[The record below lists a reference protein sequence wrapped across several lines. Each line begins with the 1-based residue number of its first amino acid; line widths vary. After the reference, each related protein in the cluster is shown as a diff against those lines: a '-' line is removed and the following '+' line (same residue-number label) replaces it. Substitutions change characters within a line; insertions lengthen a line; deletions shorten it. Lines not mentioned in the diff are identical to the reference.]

1 MPESKQM
8 SEHKTKNVLDNI
20 LIKKSMCDN
29 EVLNADYLKPVVQC
43 EFSEASNFIR
53 HFVRGLGGRELQIIS
68 DKQTFTDTESL
79 YLPAVYAIFPFAKT
93 NFTLYKL
100 TAAHLW
106 AQTWYGTWC
115 YEIVEKLIRHCSTD
129 DVMPVFNRLE
139 CIRLDACMARDFPGL
154 AREFEIF
161 GYTNDDAFAQWS
173 QWREYGR
180 TLIESGT
187 TAEDSIRLIDQ
198 VKQLPLPPLKNYQG
212 EMFVNQVHKVMIERI
227 ERDKSELTRMIQS
240 IDVNEMKFKKSNFRD
255 ASLTRRL
262 GLKNSD
268 YDYENQKPEANIQLM
283 MGAEMDTLSN
293 FRPELISSILQ
304 DFDGIPEEYLQL
316 MDLGNDNKDLSP
328 TATTGNDRQQSEPKI
343 SGIFRYREWDYRV
356 QQFHEN
362 FCSLRELPATLGD
375 ESFVDETLKKYLH
388 LVNSLKRT
396 FEGVL
401 LESQLQRRQS
411 DGDDLDLDAI
421 IKAYAEVA
429 NGQEMSEY
437 LYTRYRNQSRNIAVM
452 FMVDMSGSTVGWVNK
467 AEKESLVLLCEA
479 LEMLGDRYAIFG
491 FSGRSNQGCEVYR
504 IKTFDQ
510 PYDLCVRQRISGIKP
525 KSFTRMGAAIRHLGS
540 QLQLTLAHTK
550 LLITLSDGRPEDCDG
565 YKGQY
570 GIEDTRHALREIQK
584 TDIQAFCITIDKEAQ
599 EYLPYMYGA
608 ANYTVIDEV
617 DKLPQKVTEIYRR
630 LTT

>member
-1 MPESKQM
+1 
-8 SEHKTKNVLDNI
+8 
-20 LIKKSMCDN
+20 
-29 EVLNADYLKPVVQC
+29 
-43 EFSEASNFIR
+43 
-53 HFVRGLGGRELQIIS
+53 
-68 DKQTFTDTESL
+68 
-79 YLPAVYAIFPFAKT
+79 
-93 NFTLYKL
+93 
-100 TAAHLW
+100 
-106 AQTWYGTWC
+106 
-115 YEIVEKLIRHCSTD
+115 
-129 DVMPVFNRLE
+129 
-139 CIRLDACMARDFPGL
+139 
-154 AREFEIF
+154 
-161 GYTNDDAFAQWS
+161 
-173 QWREYGR
+173 
-180 TLIESGT
+180 
-187 TAEDSIRLIDQ
+187 
-198 VKQLPLPPLKNYQG
+198 
-212 EMFVNQVHKVMIERI
+212 MIERI

>member
-1 MPESKQM
+1 M

-328 TATTGNDRQQSEPKI
+328 TATTGNYRQQSEPKI

>member
-1 MPESKQM
+1 M

-29 EVLNADYLKPVVQC
+29 KVLNADYLKPAVQC

-79 YLPAVYAIFPFAKT
+79 YLPAVYEIFPFAKT

-316 MDLGNDNKDLSP
+316 LDLGNDNKDLSP
-328 TATTGNDRQQSEPKI
+328 TATAGNDRQQSEPKI

>member
-29 EVLNADYLKPVVQC
+29 EVLNADYLKPAVQC

-328 TATTGNDRQQSEPKI
+328 TATAGNDRQQSEPKI

-479 LEMLGDRYAIFG
+479 LEILGDRYAIFG

>member
-1 MPESKQM
+1 M

>member
-1 MPESKQM
+1 M

-29 EVLNADYLKPVVQC
+29 EVLNADYLKPAVQC

>member
-29 EVLNADYLKPVVQC
+29 EVLNADYLKPAVQC

-161 GYTNDDAFAQWS
+161 GYTNDYAFAQWS

-479 LEMLGDRYAIFG
+479 LEILGDRYAIFG

>member
-29 EVLNADYLKPVVQC
+29 EVLNADYLKPAVQC

-479 LEMLGDRYAIFG
+479 LEILGDRYAIFG

>member
-1 MPESKQM
+1 
-8 SEHKTKNVLDNI
+8 
-20 LIKKSMCDN
+20 
-29 EVLNADYLKPVVQC
+29 
-43 EFSEASNFIR
+43 
-53 HFVRGLGGRELQIIS
+53 
-68 DKQTFTDTESL
+68 
-79 YLPAVYAIFPFAKT
+79 
-93 NFTLYKL
+93 
-100 TAAHLW
+100 
-106 AQTWYGTWC
+106 
-115 YEIVEKLIRHCSTD
+115 
-129 DVMPVFNRLE
+129 MPVFNRLE

-154 AREFEIF
+154 SREFEIF
-161 GYTNDDAFAQWS
+161 GYENDDAYTQWT
-173 QWREYGR
+173 QWREYAR
-180 TLIESGT
+180 TLIKSGT

-212 EMFVNQVHKVMIERI
+212 EMFVNQVHKVMIARI
-227 ERDKSELTRMIQS
+227 EREKSEFKRAIQA
-240 IDVNEMKFKKSNFRD
+240 IDVNEMKFKKDNFCD
-255 ASLTRRL
+255 ASLAQRL

-268 YDYENQKPEANIQLM
+268 YEKPEANIQLM
-283 MGAEMDTLSN
+283 VDAEINTLSN

-316 MDLGNDNKDLSP
+316 LDLGNDNRELSP
-328 TATTGNDRQQSEPKI
+328 TATAGNGRQQSEPKK
-343 SGIFRYREWDYRV
+343 SGIFRYHEWDYRA

-362 FCSLRELPATLGD
+362 LCSLRELPATLGN
-375 ESFVDETLKKYLH
+375 ESFVDETLKKYRH
-388 LVNSLKRT
+388 LVNSIKRT

-401 LESQLQRRQS
+401 VESRLQRRQL

-421 IKAYAEVA
+421 IRAYAEVA
-429 NGQEMSEY
+429 NGQEMSEHI
-437 LYTRYRNQSRNIAVM
+437 YTRYRNQNRNIAVM

-540 QLQLTLAHTK
+540 QLQLTSAHTK

-570 GIEDTRHALREIQK
+570 GIEDTRHALLEIKK
-584 TDIQAFCITIDKEAQ
+584 TNIQAFCITIDKEAQ

-608 ANYTVIDEV
+608 TNYTVIDEV
-617 DKLPQKVTEIYRR
+617 DKLPQKITEIYRR

>member
-1 MPESKQM
+1 M

-161 GYTNDDAFAQWS
+161 GYTNDYAFAQWS

-608 ANYTVIDEV
+608 ANYTVIDDV

>member
-1 MPESKQM
+1 M

-29 EVLNADYLKPVVQC
+29 EVLNADYLKPAVQC

-139 CIRLDACMARDFPGL
+139 CIRLDGCMARDFPGL

-479 LEMLGDRYAIFG
+479 LEILGDRYAIFG

>member
-1 MPESKQM
+1 M
-8 SEHKTKNVLDNI
+8 SEHITKNVLHNI
-20 LIKKSMCDN
+20 LMKNSLCDN
-29 EVLNADYLKPVVQC
+29 EVANADYVEPSVEC
-43 EFSEASNFIR
+43 EFSEASIFLR

-79 YLPAVYAIFPFAKT
+79 YLPAVYEIFPFAKT

-106 AQTWYGTWC
+106 AQTWYGTWR
-115 YEIVEKLIRHCSTD
+115 YEVVEKLIRHFSTD
-129 DVMPVFNRLE
+129 DVMPIFNRLE

-227 ERDKSELTRMIQS
+227 ERDKSELKRMIQS

-268 YDYENQKPEANIQLM
+268 YENQKPETNIQLM
-283 MGAEMDTLSN
+283 MGAEMNTLSN

-316 MDLGNDNKDLSP
+316 LDLGNDNKDLSP
-328 TATTGNDRQQSEPKI
+328 TATAGNDRQQSEPKI

-375 ESFVDETLKKYLH
+375 ESFVDETLRKYLH

-401 LESQLQRRQS
+401 VESRLQRRQL

-421 IKAYAEVA
+421 IRAYAEVA
-429 NGQEMSEY
+429 NGQEMSEHI
-437 LYTRYRNQSRNIAVM
+437 YTRYRNQNRNIAVM

-504 IKTFDQ
+504 IKNFDQ
-510 PYDLCVRQRISGIKP
+510 PYDLCVRQSISGIKP

-540 QLQLTLAHTK
+540 QLQLTSAHTK
-550 LLITLSDGRPEDCDG
+550 LLITLSDGRPEDCDV

-608 ANYTVIDEV
+608 ANYTVIDDV

>member
-1 MPESKQM
+1 MPESQQM
-8 SEHKTKNVLDNI
+8 SAHKTKNVLDNI

-29 EVLNADYLKPVVQC
+29 EVLNAGYLKPAVQC
-43 EFSEASNFIR
+43 EFSEASNFLR
-53 HFVRGLGGRELQIIS
+53 HFVRGLGGRELQIII

-79 YLPAVYAIFPFAKT
+79 YLPAVYKIFPFAKT

-100 TAAHLW
+100 TVAHLW
-106 AQTWYGTWC
+106 AQTWYGTWR
-115 YEIVEKLIRHCSTD
+115 YDIVEKLIQHCSTD

-161 GYTNDDAFAQWS
+161 GYTNDDAYAQWS

-212 EMFVNQVHKVMIERI
+212 EMFVNQVHKVITERI
-227 ERDKSELTRMIQS
+227 ERDKSELKRMIQS

-268 YDYENQKPEANIQLM
+268 YENQKPETNIQLM
-283 MGAEMDTLSN
+283 MSAEMNTLSN

-304 DFDGIPEEYLQL
+304 DFDGIPDEYLQL
-316 MDLGNDNKDLSP
+316 LDLGNDNKDLSP
-328 TATTGNDRQQSEPKI
+328 TAITGNDRQQSEPKI

-401 LESQLQRRQS
+401 VESQLQRRQA

-421 IKAYAEVA
+421 IRAYAEVA

-437 LYTRYRNQSRNIAVM
+437 LYTRYLNQSRNIAVM

-491 FSGRSNQGCEVYR
+491 FSGRSKQGCEVYC

-510 PYDLCVRQRISGIKP
+510 PYDLCVKQRISGIKP
-525 KSFTRMGAAIRHLGS
+525 KSFTRMGTAIRHLGS

-570 GIEDTRHALREIQK
+570 GIEDTRHALLEMQK

>member
-29 EVLNADYLKPVVQC
+29 KVLNADYLKPAVQC

-316 MDLGNDNKDLSP
+316 LDLGNDNKDLSP

-479 LEMLGDRYAIFG
+479 LEILGDRYAIFG

>member
-1 MPESKQM
+1 M

-29 EVLNADYLKPVVQC
+29 EVLNADYLKPAVQC

-479 LEMLGDRYAIFG
+479 LEILGDRYAIFG

>member
-1 MPESKQM
+1 M

-29 EVLNADYLKPVVQC
+29 EVLNADYLKPAVQC

-161 GYTNDDAFAQWS
+161 GYTNDYAFAQWS

-240 IDVNEMKFKKSNFRD
+240 IDVNAMKFKKSNFRD

>member
-29 EVLNADYLKPVVQC
+29 EVLNADYLKPAVQC

-328 TATTGNDRQQSEPKI
+328 TATTGNYRQQSEPKI

-375 ESFVDETLKKYLH
+375 ESFVDETIKKYLH

>member
-29 EVLNADYLKPVVQC
+29 EVLNADYLKPAVQC

-212 EMFVNQVHKVMIERI
+212 EMFVNQVHKVIIERI

-316 MDLGNDNKDLSP
+316 LDLGNDNKDLSP
-328 TATTGNDRQQSEPKI
+328 TATAGNDRQQSEPKI

>member
-1 MPESKQM
+1 M

-29 EVLNADYLKPVVQC
+29 EVLNADYLKPAVQC

-161 GYTNDDAFAQWS
+161 GYTNDYAFAQWS

-283 MGAEMDTLSN
+283 MGAEMNTLSN

>member
-29 EVLNADYLKPVVQC
+29 EVLNADYLKPAVQC

-161 GYTNDDAFAQWS
+161 GYTNDYAFAQWS

-479 LEMLGDRYAIFG
+479 LEILGDRYAIFG
-491 FSGRSNQGCEVYR
+491 FSGRSNQGSEVYR

>member
-1 MPESKQM
+1 M
-8 SEHKTKNVLDNI
+8 SAHKTKNVLDNI

-29 EVLNADYLKPVVQC
+29 EVLNADYLKPAVQC
-43 EFSEASNFIR
+43 EFSEASNFLR

-79 YLPAVYAIFPFAKT
+79 YLPAVYKIFPFAKT

-100 TAAHLW
+100 TVAHLW
-106 AQTWYGTWC
+106 AQTWYGTWR
-115 YEIVEKLIRHCSTD
+115 YDIVEKLIRHCSTD

-161 GYTNDDAFAQWS
+161 GYTNDDAYAQWS

-180 TLIESGT
+180 TLIESDT

-212 EMFVNQVHKVMIERI
+212 EMFVNQVHKVIIERI
-227 ERDKSELTRMIQS
+227 ERDKSELKRMIQS

-268 YDYENQKPEANIQLM
+268 YENQKPETNIQLM
-283 MGAEMDTLSN
+283 MGAEMNTLSN

-304 DFDGIPEEYLQL
+304 DFDGIPDEYLQL
-316 MDLGNDNKDLSP
+316 LDLGNDNKDLSP
-328 TATTGNDRQQSEPKI
+328 TATAGNDRQQSEPKI

-362 FCSLRELPATLGD
+362 FCSLRELPANLGD

-401 LESQLQRRQS
+401 VESQLQRRQS

-421 IKAYAEVA
+421 IRAYAEVA

-437 LYTRYRNQSRNIAVM
+437 LYTRFRNQSRNIAVM

-491 FSGRSNQGCEVYR
+491 FSGRSKQGCEVYC

-525 KSFTRMGAAIRHLGS
+525 KSFTRMGTAIRHLGS

-570 GIEDTRHALREIQK
+570 GIEDTRHALLEMQK

>member
-29 EVLNADYLKPVVQC
+29 EVLNADYLKPAVQC

-161 GYTNDDAFAQWS
+161 GYTNDYAFAQWS

-584 TDIQAFCITIDKEAQ
+584 TDIKAFCITIDKEAQ

>member
-1 MPESKQM
+1 M

-29 EVLNADYLKPVVQC
+29 EVLNADYLKPAVQC

-161 GYTNDDAFAQWS
+161 GYTNDYAFAQWS

-479 LEMLGDRYAIFG
+479 LEILGDRYAIFG

>member
-29 EVLNADYLKPVVQC
+29 EVLNADYLKPAVQC

-161 GYTNDDAFAQWS
+161 GYTNDYAFAQWS

>member
-1 MPESKQM
+1 M

-29 EVLNADYLKPVVQC
+29 EVLNADYLKPAVQC

-115 YEIVEKLIRHCSTD
+115 YEIVEKLIQHFSTD
-129 DVMPVFNRLE
+129 DVMPIFNRLE

-479 LEMLGDRYAIFG
+479 LEILGDRYAIFG

>member
-328 TATTGNDRQQSEPKI
+328 TATTGNYRQQSEPKI

>member
-29 EVLNADYLKPVVQC
+29 EVLNADYLKPAVQC

-161 GYTNDDAFAQWS
+161 GYTNDYAFAQWS

-328 TATTGNDRQQSEPKI
+328 TATAGNDRQQSEPKI

>member
-161 GYTNDDAFAQWS
+161 GYTNDYAFAQWS

-608 ANYTVIDEV
+608 ANYTVIDDV

>member
-29 EVLNADYLKPVVQC
+29 EVLNADYLKPAVQC

-161 GYTNDDAFAQWS
+161 GYTNDYAFAQWS

-198 VKQLPLPPLKNYQG
+198 VKLPPLKNYQG

>member
-1 MPESKQM
+1 M

-29 EVLNADYLKPVVQC
+29 KVLNADYLKPAVQC

-328 TATTGNDRQQSEPKI
+328 TATTGNYRQQSEPKI

>member
-29 EVLNADYLKPVVQC
+29 EVLNADYLKPAVQC

-79 YLPAVYAIFPFAKT
+79 YLPAVYEIFPFAKT

-161 GYTNDDAFAQWS
+161 GYTNDYAFAQWS

-283 MGAEMDTLSN
+283 MGAEMNTLSN

-316 MDLGNDNKDLSP
+316 LDLGNDNKDLSP
-328 TATTGNDRQQSEPKI
+328 TATAGNDRQQSEPKI

>member
-1 MPESKQM
+1 M

-29 EVLNADYLKPVVQC
+29 EVLNADYLKPAVQC

-79 YLPAVYAIFPFAKT
+79 YLPAVYEIFPFAKT

-161 GYTNDDAFAQWS
+161 GYTNDYAFAQWS

-328 TATTGNDRQQSEPKI
+328 TATAGNDRQQSEPKI

-608 ANYTVIDEV
+608 ANYTVIDDV

>member
-29 EVLNADYLKPVVQC
+29 EVLNADYLKPAVQC

-79 YLPAVYAIFPFAKT
+79 YLPAVYEIFPFAKT

-161 GYTNDDAFAQWS
+161 GYTNDYAFAQWS

>member
-1 MPESKQM
+1 M

-29 EVLNADYLKPVVQC
+29 EVLNADYLKPAVQC

-161 GYTNDDAFAQWS
+161 GYTNDYAFAQWS

>member
-1 MPESKQM
+1 M

-29 EVLNADYLKPVVQC
+29 EVLNADYLKPAVQC

-316 MDLGNDNKDLSP
+316 LDLGNDNKDLSP
-328 TATTGNDRQQSEPKI
+328 TATAGNDRQQSEPKI

>member
-29 EVLNADYLKPVVQC
+29 EVLNADYLKPAVQC